1 MWLSSIH
8 KGSRNPM
15 YPFESHCYEF
25 ALFSEPILGL
35 FGAQLWNSLCW
46 QSVEY
51 CNNHFRCHPED
62 VYHRMKTSKLWWIS
76 KDPHPPSQ
84 PHFPLTSNFLTWGNI
99 WSPDSFSED
108 ITITSSTKKCFR
120 SQKKCKPSLPVMIR
134 TKGGLLV
141 LRLPHLNSHSSH
153 MMLDLTS
160 MSFWDRVRVA
170 VTKIHSS
177 G

>member
-1 MWLSSIH
+1 MQLATLFATGLQMIDFLFYILITYNKLREMFVTQLIR
-8 KGSRNPM
+8 KGSCNPM
-15 YPFESHCYEF
+15 YPIEYHCYEF
-25 ALFSEPILGL
+25 VLFSEPNLGL

-108 ITITSSTKKCFR
+108 ITITSTTKKCFR
-120 SQKKCKPSLPVMIR
+120 SKKK
-134 TKGGLLV
+134 
-141 LRLPHLNSHSSH
+141 
-153 MMLDLTS
+153 
-160 MSFWDRVRVA
+160 
-170 VTKIHSS
+170 
-177 G
+177 

>member
-108 ITITSSTKKCFR
+108 ITITSTAKKCFR
-120 SQKKCKPSLPVMIR
+120 SKKKSKLSLPVMIR
-134 TKGGLLV
+134 RRGVIGLKTTSSELTLFSWCLTWRAV
-141 LRLPHLNSHSSH
+141 LLGHSACGC
-153 MMLDLTS
+153 DKNT
-160 MSFWDRVRVA
+160 F
-170 VTKIHSS
+170 
-177 G
+177 

>member
-15 YPFESHCYEF
+15 YPIESHCYEF
-25 ALFSEPILGL
+25 VLFSEPILGL

-62 VYHRMKTSKLWWIS
+62 VYHRMKTSKLWWIF
-76 KDPHPPSQ
+76 KDPPPQ

-120 SQKKCKPSLPVMIR
+120 SKKSKPSLPVMIR
-134 TKGGLLV
+134 RRGGSLV
-141 LRLPHLNSHSSH
+141 LRLLHLNSLFSPDAW
-153 MMLDLTS
+153 LDEL
-160 MSFWDRVRVA
+160 SFWDTVRVA
-170 VTKIHSS
+170 VTKIRSS

>member
-15 YPFESHCYEF
+15 YPIESHCYEF
-25 ALFSEPILGL
+25 VLFSEPILGL

-62 VYHRMKTSKLWWIS
+62 VYHRMKTSKLWWIF
-76 KDPHPPSQ
+76 KDPPPQ

-108 ITITSSTKKCFR
+108 ITITSTTKKCFR
-120 SQKKCKPSLPVMIR
+120 SKKSKPSLPVMIR
-134 TKGGLLV
+134 RRGG
-141 LRLPHLNSHSSH
+141 HWSTSSS
-153 MMLDLTS
+153 DLTLLS
-160 MSFWDRVRVA
+160 WCLTWRA
-170 VTKIHSS
+170 VLFGHSAC
-177 G
+177 GCDKNTF